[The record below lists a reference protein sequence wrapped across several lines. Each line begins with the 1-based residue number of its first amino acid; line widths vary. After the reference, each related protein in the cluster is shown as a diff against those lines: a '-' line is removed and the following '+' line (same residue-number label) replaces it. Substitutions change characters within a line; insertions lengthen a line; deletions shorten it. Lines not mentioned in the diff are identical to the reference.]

1 MKNQTPS
8 ELFGGPQDDPK
19 NMEQLAKE
27 ISLLSDDQFEANC
40 NILMNVFYKSAPT
53 GRGKIIQRGE
63 KVRKHEES
71 DLHLSFCKWVKLQ
84 YPHLQ
89 FIRHER
95 ESKRS
100 PFMQNLFRIY
110 NSDNDKMPD
119 FELLHPSGRYHRLYI
134 EFKKPGTKI
143 TLRDGKTI
151 KPEYKDQYKR
161 HIQFWC
167 EESCAYFCDDLLIAM
182 ELLKAYL
189 SENPVEMQNYYMD

>member
-1 MKNQTPS
+1 MKDQTPS
-8 ELFGGPQDDPK
+8 QDKPN
-19 NMEQLAKE
+19 NMENKLV
-27 ISLLSDDQFEANC
+27 SLNDIFGIGKNDPMSQFH
-40 NILMNVFYKSAPT
+40 SAPR

-71 DLHLSFCKWVKLQ
+71 DLHLSFCKEVKKD

-95 ESKRS
+95 EGKRS

-119 FELLHPSGRYHRLYI
+119 FELLHPAGRYHRLYI

-182 ELLKAYL
+182 ELIKAYL